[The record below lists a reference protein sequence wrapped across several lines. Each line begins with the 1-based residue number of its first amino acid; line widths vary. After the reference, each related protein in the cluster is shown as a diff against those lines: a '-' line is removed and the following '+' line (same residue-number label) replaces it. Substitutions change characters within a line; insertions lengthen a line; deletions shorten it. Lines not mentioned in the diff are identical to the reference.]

1 MRINRELGRTPE
13 RLYMRAVAVAFW
25 LIVWELGARALG
37 QDILLTPPLRVL
49 NILFGLMRERGFY
62 MALVSSTL

>member
-25 LIVWELGARALG
+25 LIVWELGRTYCSRRPCAC
-37 QDILLTPPLRVL
+37 LT
-49 NILFGLMRERGFY
+49 Y
-62 MALVSSTL
+62 SLV